1 MRVFTSILQPDVLL
15 TELKTADVVIGAIRA
30 PDKRTPCI
38 VTEEMIRAM
47 KPGSVVVDIS
57 IDQGGCFET
66 SKITDHNN
74 PTFIKHDVVHYCV
87 PNITSRVARTASC
100 ALSNIFADILLEIGD
115 CGGVDG
121 MLKTNKGVRNGVY
134 IYNGILTNK
143 MLGEHLGISYK
154 DIDLL
159 MAAW

>member
-1 MRVFTSILQPDVLL
+1 MCSSDL
-15 TELKTADVVIGAIRA
+15 
-30 PDKRTPCI
+30 
-38 VTEEMIRAM
+38 
-47 KPGSVVVDIS
+47 
-57 IDQGGCFET
+57 
-66 SKITDHNN
+66 
-74 PTFIKHDVVHYCV
+74 
-87 PNITSRVARTASC
+87 VARTASC

-115 CGGVDG
+115 YGGVDG
-121 MLKTNKGVRNGVY
+121 MLKANKGVRNGVY